1 MRRARSILILTAALL
16 FWSVMPAQSQQE
28 PSPSPDQG
36 GTTQSPGSAQSPGTA
51 QSPEQGASTQSQAPT
66 QSSDESMGNKKSKNG
81 MEKPKHW
88 TGSLVDADCM
98 VKAISTLNA
107 RQQATTPQGVSH
119 FLPEAPAGQ
128 YGPAGGG
135 AGPQTQPGQGMPPAQ
150 QQPMPGQSPSTFP
163 DTAQS
168 AQMARASMIDD
179 AAKQCAA
186 RDTTH
191 TFGLVLGDGQI
202 MRFDEEGNA
211 KASAALKESEPKE
224 GKKVKA
230 KVTGT
235 MATGS
240 EVKVAS
246 LEIKGKKSSTK
257 SEPTSPSGH

>member
-1 MRRARSILILTAALL
+1 MKFPSILVLTATAFLLMGVTAAL
-16 FWSVMPAQSQQE
+16 PQQE

-36 GTTQSPGSAQSPGTA
+36 GATQGPGTA
-51 QSPEQGASTQSQAPT
+51 QSSNETSG
-66 QSSDESMGNKKSKNG
+66 KKANV
-81 MEKPKHW
+81 EKPKHW
-88 TGSLVDADCM
+88 SGSLVDADCM

-235 MATGS
+235 MASGS